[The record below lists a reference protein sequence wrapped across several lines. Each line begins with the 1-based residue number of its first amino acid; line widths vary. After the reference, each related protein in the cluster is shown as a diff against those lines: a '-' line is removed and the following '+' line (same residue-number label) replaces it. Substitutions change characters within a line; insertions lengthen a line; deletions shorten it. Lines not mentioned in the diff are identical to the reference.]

1 MRHAAILG
9 LIAGPNDGTVQST
22 DMTEGEVIA
31 LLPKAFN

>member
-22 DMTEGEVIA
+22 EMTEGEDIA
-31 LLPKAFN
+31 LLPKVFN